1 MWIMSDNIKLLKW
14 FFPEEQMP
22 KIGDRIIVS
31 DGNEQMEIIFE
42 ALPADVRQSNVRMWR
57 YAE

>member
-1 MWIMSDNIKLLKW
+1 MKKAHEW

-42 ALPADVRQSNVRMWR
+42 ALPTDVRQSNVRMWR
-57 YAE
+57 YAD